1 MSKKPEAFSLEE
13 RILQN
18 AVDTVVKNMDKFEVP
33 VLIHLIQELTSRKDL
48 APGMYRVLAASL
60 TTEQLQKMGLSV
72 NGMAGTGDDVMNFL
86 TMPKLHR
93 TLLRGIQQMQEKLM
107 PGGFL
112 IVNKDIDHTDATRM
126 LRDCTTQ
133 LEKVLRLTKSARA
146 NAEVLRLKEALAAG
160 LKAIATEMGQE
171 TSAQAYK
178 IMTTAMQN
186 SLAKTQAALEVEM
199 DDAEGLT
206 G

>member
-1 MSKKPEAFSLEE
+1 MGSKGGFSLEE
-13 RILQN
+13 RLLQN
-18 AVDTVVKNMDKFEVP
+18 AVDTVVKNRDEYEVP
-33 VLIHLIQELTSRKDL
+33 VLIHLVQAVVERKDL
-48 APGMYRVLAASL
+48 APGLYRILASAL
-60 TTEQLQKMGLSV
+60 TTDQLKEMGLHV
-72 NGMAGTGDDVMNFL
+72 GGMAGTGDDVMNYL

-112 IVNKDIDHTDATRM
+112 MTSKDVDHTDATCM

-146 NAEVLRLKEALAAG
+146 NAEVLRLKEALGDG
-160 LKAIATEMGQE
+160 LKAIAAEMGKE
-171 TSAQAYK
+171 HSARAYE
-178 IMTTAMQN
+178 IMTAAIN
-186 SLAKTQAALEVEM
+186 ASLTKTQVALDIEM
-199 DDAEGLT
+199 KDAEELT

>member
-1 MSKKPEAFSLEE
+1 MGSKGGFSLEE
-13 RILQN
+13 RLLQN
-18 AVDTVVKNMDKFEVP
+18 AVDTVVKNRDEYEVP
-33 VLIHLIQELTSRKDL
+33 VLIHLVQALVERKDL
-48 APGMYRVLAASL
+48 APGLYRILAAAL
-60 TTEQLQKMGLSV
+60 TTDQLKEMGLHV
-72 NGMAGTGDDVMNFL
+72 GGMAGTGDDVMNYL

-112 IVNKDIDHTDATRM
+112 MTSKDVDHTDATRM

-146 NAEVLRLKEALAAG
+146 NAEVLRLKEALGDG
-160 LKAIATEMGQE
+160 LKAIATEMGKE
-171 TSAQAYK
+171 ASEQAYK
-178 IMTTAMQN
+178 IM
-186 SLAKTQAALEVEM
+186 SAALTASLSRSQVALDLEM
-199 DDAEGLT
+199 QDAEELT